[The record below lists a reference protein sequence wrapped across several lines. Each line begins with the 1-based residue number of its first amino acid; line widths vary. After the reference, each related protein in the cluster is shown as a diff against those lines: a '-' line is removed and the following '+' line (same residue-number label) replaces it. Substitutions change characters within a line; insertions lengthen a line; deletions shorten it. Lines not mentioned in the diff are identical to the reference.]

1 VTRGGQSFQNVNFE
15 VGLNFG
21 GTTPQTMQTDLASL
35 QSLLSGKGTQS
46 LNGGNTGG
54 TSSAGGGATVDVIG
68 TGTPLSLAGLQSDPS
83 SIEPGLAGL
92 TSAGANSAVVSS
104 GSSSSGL
111 STGVVES
118 TGSSGAGS
126 SGSGG
131 SSNASDKPLDAA
143 FQDFS
148 KMVDLIK

>member
-1 VTRGGQSFQNVNFE
+1 
-15 VGLNFG
+15 
-21 GTTPQTMQTDLASL
+21 L

-46 LNGGNTGG
+46 PSGGTTGG
-54 TSSAGGGATVDVIG
+54 TSTAGGGATVDVIG

-83 SIEPGLAGL
+83 SIQPGLAGL
-92 TSAGANSAVVSS
+92 DSAGANSAVVSS
-104 GSSSSGL
+104 GSWSSS
-111 STGVVES
+111 STTGVVES
-118 TGSSGAGS
+118 TDSSGAGS

-148 KMVDLIK
+148 KLADLIK